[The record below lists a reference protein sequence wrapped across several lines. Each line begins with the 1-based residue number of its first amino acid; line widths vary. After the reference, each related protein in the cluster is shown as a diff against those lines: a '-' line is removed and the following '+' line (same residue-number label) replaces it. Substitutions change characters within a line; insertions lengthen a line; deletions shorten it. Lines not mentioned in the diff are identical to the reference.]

1 MRLIVQL
8 LISWLCNAIVL
19 AVVAWIFTDITR
31 GTTGQLL
38 LAAAVFGVLN
48 TILKPI
54 LRLVTLPLAVITLG
68 IAWFFVSMLMLKLT
82 DWIVPGFNINGF
94 WTLVWATI
102 VVAIVNFFID
112 AGFYFWGRPRRPGQ
126 TVTA

>member
-1 MRLIVQL
+1 VRLIVQL
-8 LISWLCNAIVL
+8 LVSWLCNAIVL
-19 AVVAWIFTDITR
+19 AVVAWIFTDIHR

-112 AGFYFWGRPRRPGQ
+112 SFFYFWGRPRRPGDV
-126 TVTA
+126 VTA